1 MIGGLIMFE
10 QDFIMRQIKEM
21 TAVIAKVVFVAKTE
35 SMSLMLQLRERQKVE
50 FLVDKMKNG
59 EIQDAVNEVDRLT
72 DNNTKENL
80 MIGLAFYN
88 EFSDISD
95 DALIAAGYSWAKA
108 REDFERFADKFGMQQ
123 MTNLYFGDGN
133 DDD

>member
-1 MIGGLIMFE
+1 MFE

-21 TAVIAKVVFVAKTE
+21 TAVIAKILFGTKTE
-35 SMSLMLQLRERQKVE
+35 SMSLMLQQRERQKVE

-59 EIQDAVNEVDRLT
+59 EIKEAVDEVDRLT

-80 MIGLAFYN
+80 MIGLAFYD
-88 EFSDISD
+88 EFSDIND
-95 DALIAAGYSWAKA
+95 DALLAAGYSWGKA
-108 REDFERFADKFGMQQ
+108 RDSFERFAEKFGLQQ

-133 DDD
+133 DDDDNE

>member
-1 MIGGLIMFE
+1 MFE

-21 TAVIAKVVFVAKTE
+21 TAVIAKILFGTKTE
-35 SMSLMLQLRERQKVE
+35 SMSLMLQQRERQKVE

-59 EIQDAVNEVDRLT
+59 EIKEAVDEVDRLT

-80 MIGLAFYN
+80 MIGLAFYD

-95 DALIAAGYSWAKA
+95 DALLAAGYSWGKA
-108 REDFERFADKFGMQQ
+108 RDSFERFAEKFGLQQ

-133 DDD
+133 DDDDNE

>member
-1 MIGGLIMFE
+1 MFE

-123 MTNLYFGDGN
+123 MTNLYFGDGS

>member
-1 MIGGLIMFE
+1 MFE

>member
-1 MIGGLIMFE
+1 MFE

-21 TAVIAKVVFVAKTE
+21 TAVIAKVVFGAKTE
-35 SMSLMLQLRERQKVE
+35 SMSLMLRERQKVE

-59 EIQDAVNEVDRLT
+59 EIQDAVDEVDRLT

-123 MTNLYFGDGN
+123 MTNLYFGDGS

>member
-1 MIGGLIMFE
+1 MFE

-21 TAVIAKVVFVAKTE
+21 TAVIAKILFGAKTE
-35 SMSLMLQLRERQKVE
+35 SMSLMLQQRERQKVE

-59 EIQDAVNEVDRLT
+59 EIKEAVDEVDRLT

-80 MIGLAFYN
+80 MIGLAFYD

-95 DALIAAGYSWAKA
+95 DALLAAGYSWGKA
-108 REDFERFADKFGMQQ
+108 RDSFERFAEKFGLQQ

-133 DDD
+133 DDDDDDE